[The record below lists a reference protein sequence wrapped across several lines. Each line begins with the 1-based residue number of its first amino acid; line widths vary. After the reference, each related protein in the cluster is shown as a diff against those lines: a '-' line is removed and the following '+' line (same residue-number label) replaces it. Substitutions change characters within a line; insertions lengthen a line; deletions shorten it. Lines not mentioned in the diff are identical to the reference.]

1 MHCIALLL
9 VLAQEAAGQEEVLP
23 GLVGHY
29 FLVERLTALPEAPS
43 GVARFQRVDSQ
54 IKFEKTSDSFPGTKL
69 RDGLYVRWRGLIRIP
84 KDGKYVFFTRSD
96 DGSRLLIDGR
106 RVVDNAGARE
116 MKEEDGEIELK
127 AGLHEI
133 RVEYFNGLGQNGIV
147 VAWKGPGIE
156 KETVPAKAL
165 VHRKRD
171 EPTPEQLRGIEI
183 PTAEEAKKK
192 EGDREER
199 DGGTVTGEILR
210 VDGRTIVLLIRRD
223 GGRVEE
229 KVLTLDGEAGV
240 VIDGEKAKLAD
251 LKPGRMAKVQVRREI
266 AVRLELPRIK
276 EGERKREPE
285 RPPEKAVE
293 KPAEKPVAKPVEKA
307 VEKPVEKPVEKI
319 VEKPAERPFP
329 IDPAVI
335 AKGEKLPD
343 LGGRVLSVF
352 EDGPTLLVTIRQ
364 GASEVIFYI
373 PKEATVGYVGLE
385 KPDQKPI
392 AGYMV
397 YAWLKPDSKD
407 TAAAARFARPK

>member
-9 VLAQEAAGQEEVLP
+9 ALAQEAAGQEEVLP

-29 FLVERLTALPEAPS
+29 YLVERLKALPEAPS
-43 GVARFQRVDSQ
+43 GVARFQRVDPQ
-54 IKFEKTSDSFPGTKL
+54 IRFEKTSDSFPGTKL

-84 KDGKYVFFTRSD
+84 KGGKYVFFTRSD

-171 EPTPEQLRGIEI
+171 DPTPEQLRGIGI
-183 PTAEEAKKK
+183 PTAEEAKKR

-210 VDGRTIVLLIRRD
+210 VDGRTLVLLIRRD

-251 LKPGRMAKVQVRREI
+251 LKAGRMAKVQVRREL
-266 AVRLELPRIK
+266 AVRLELPRTK

-285 RPPEKAVE
+285 RAPEKAVE
-293 KPAEKPVAKPVEKA
+293 KPAAKPVGKA
-307 VEKPVEKPVEKI
+307 

-329 IDPAVI
+329 IDPAVVV
-335 AKGEKLPD
+335 KGEKLPD

-364 GASEVIFYI
+364 GGSEVVFYI
-373 PKEATVGYVGLE
+373 PKDAAVGYVGLE

-392 AGYMV
+392 VGYMV

-407 TAAAARFARPK
+407 TAAAVRFARPK

>member
-29 FLVERLTALPEAPS
+29 YLVERLTALPEAPS
-43 GVARFQRVDSQ
+43 GVARFQRVDPL
-54 IKFEKTSDSFPGTKL
+54 IKFEKTSESFPGTKL

-116 MKEEDGEIELK
+116 MKEEDGDVELK

-133 RVEYFNGLGQNGIV
+133 RVEYFNSLGQNGIV
-147 VAWKGPGIE
+147 VEWKGPGIE
-156 KETVPAKAL
+156 REGVPAKAL

-171 EPTPEQLRGIEI
+171 EPTPDQLRGIGI
-183 PTAEEAKKK
+183 PTAEEAKKR

-199 DGGTVTGEILR
+199 DGGTVMGEILR

-240 VIDGEKAKLAD
+240 MIDGEKAKLAD
-251 LKPGRMAKVQVRREI
+251 LKPGRMARVQVRREV
-266 AVRLELPRIK
+266 AVRVELPRNK
-276 EGERKREPE
+276 EGEQKREGDKPA
-285 RPPEKAVE
+285 EKAVV
-293 KPAEKPVAKPVEKA
+293 KPAEKPVERAAEKA
-307 VEKPVEKPVEKI
+307 VVKPVEKPVE
-319 VEKPAERPFP
+319 RPFP
-329 IDPAVI
+329 VDEAVVG
-335 AKGEKLPD
+335 KGEKQPD
-343 LGGRVLSVF
+343 LGGRVLSLF
-352 EDGPTLLVTIRQ
+352 EDGPTILLTIRQ
-364 GASEVIFYI
+364 GAAELIFYI
-373 PKEATVGYVGLE
+373 PKDATVGYVGLE

-392 AGYMV
+392 VGYLV

-407 TAAAARFARPK
+407 TAAAVRFARPK